1 MKKYTTL
8 LIALFLVTGTTI
20 IAQEKKPKSP
30 PMETVEKVGDVE
42 VTINYSS
49 PSVKGREIYG
59 ELVPF
64 DKLWRAGANEA
75 TTIKF
80 SKAVNVSGE
89 KLDAGTY
96 SFFVLPKEDGK
107 WEVIFN
113 KEPKQWGTYKLDRDK
128 DALVTKGITKK
139 IGKVEELVYSIEGNF
154 IYLDWDTT
162 RLVVE
167 ID

>member
-1 MKKYTTL
+1 MKKHTTL

-30 PMETVEKVGDVE
+30 PMETVGKVGGVQ

-64 DKLWRAGANEA
+64 DQVWRAGANEA
-75 TTIKF
+75 TTVKLSGAANI
-80 SKAVNVSGE
+80 NGE
-89 KLDAGTY
+89 KLEAGTY
-96 SFFVLPKEDGK
+96 SFFVLPKEDGE

-113 KEPKQWGTYKLDRDK
+113 TEPKQWGAYNLDRSK
-128 DALVTKGITKK
+128 DALVTKVITKK
-139 IGKVEELVYSIEGNF
+139 IGKVEELVYSIEGKF